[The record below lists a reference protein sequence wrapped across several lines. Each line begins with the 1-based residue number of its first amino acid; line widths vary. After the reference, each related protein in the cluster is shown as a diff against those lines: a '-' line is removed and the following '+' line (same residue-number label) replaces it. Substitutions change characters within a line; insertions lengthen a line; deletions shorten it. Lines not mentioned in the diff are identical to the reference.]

1 MIVFQ
6 LIIYTIVFIFFT
18 LYKKYN
24 LKDYIIDTYYR
35 ETTQEKKNYI
45 NKRWIIFY
53 IIGLIIT
60 FLLYA

>member
-6 LIIYTIVFIFFT
+6 LMIYTIVFIFFT
-18 LYKKYN
+18 IY
-24 LKDYIIDTYYR
+24 KDYVVNTYYR

>member
-6 LIIYTIVFIFFT
+6 FMIYTIVFIFFT
-18 LYKKYN
+18 IY
-24 LKDYIIDTYYR
+24 KDYVVNTYYR

-45 NKRWIIFY
+45 NKRWVIFY

-60 FLLYA
+60 ALLYA

>member
-18 LYKKYN
+18 IY
-24 LKDYIIDTYYR
+24 KDYIIDTYYR
-35 ETTQEKKNYI
+35 ETTQERKNYI
-45 NKRWIIFY
+45 NKRWIVFY

-60 FLLYA
+60 ILLYA

>member
-18 LYKKYN
+18 LY
-24 LKDYIIDTYYR
+24 KDYIIDTYYR

-60 FLLYA
+60 ILLYA

>member
-6 LIIYTIVFIFFT
+6 LIIYTVVFIFFT
-18 LYKKYN
+18 LYK
-24 LKDYIIDTYYR
+24 DYVIDTYYR

-45 NKRWIIFY
+45 NKRWIVFY

-60 FLLYA
+60 ILLYA

>member
-6 LIIYTIVFIFFT
+6 LIIYTIVFVFFT
-18 LYKKYN
+18 IY
-24 LKDYIIDTYYR
+24 KDYIIDTYYR
-35 ETTQEKKNYI
+35 ETTQEKRNYI

-60 FLLYA
+60 AILYA

>member
-1 MIVFQ
+1 MFLFQ
-6 LIIYTIVFIFFT
+6 AIIFTIIFCFFT
-18 LYKKYN
+18 IY
-24 LKDYIIDTYYR
+24 KDYIISTYYR

-60 FLLYA
+60 AILYA

>member
-1 MIVFQ
+1 MIFFQ

-18 LYKKYN
+18 IY
-24 LKDYIIDTYYR
+24 KDYVVNTYYR

-45 NKRWIIFY
+45 NKRWVIFY

-60 FLLYA
+60 ALLYA

>member
-6 LIIYTIVFIFFT
+6 LMIYTIVFIFFT
-18 LYKKYN
+18 IY
-24 LKDYIIDTYYR
+24 KDYVINTYYR

-45 NKRWIIFY
+45 NKRWVIFY

-60 FLLYA
+60 LLLYA

>member
-18 LYKKYN
+18 LYK
-24 LKDYIIDTYYR
+24 DYVIDTYYR

-60 FLLYA
+60 ILLYA

>member
-18 LYKKYN
+18 IY
-24 LKDYIIDTYYR
+24 KDYVVNTYYR

-45 NKRWIIFY
+45 NKRWVIFY

>member
-6 LIIYTIVFIFFT
+6 LMIYTIVFIFFT
-18 LYKKYN
+18 IY
-24 LKDYIIDTYYR
+24 KDYVVNTYYR

-45 NKRWIIFY
+45 NKRWVIFY

-60 FLLYA
+60 LLLYA

>member
-18 LYKKYN
+18 IY
-24 LKDYIIDTYYR
+24 KDYIISTYYR

>member
-1 MIVFQ
+1 MMIFQ

-18 LYKKYN
+18 LYK
-24 LKDYIIDTYYR
+24 DYIIDTYYR
-35 ETTQEKKNYI
+35 ETTQQKRNYI
-45 NKRWIIFY
+45 NKRWIVFY

>member
-1 MIVFQ
+1 M
-6 LIIYTIVFIFFT
+6 IYTIVFIFFT
-18 LYKKYN
+18 IY
-24 LKDYIIDTYYR
+24 KDYIIDTYYR

>member
-18 LYKKYN
+18 LY
-24 LKDYIIDTYYR
+24 KDYIIDTYYR

-45 NKRWIIFY
+45 NKRWVVFY
-53 IIGLIIT
+53 IIGVVIT
-60 FLLYA
+60 ILLYA

>member
-18 LYKKYN
+18 LY
-24 LKDYIIDTYYR
+24 KDYIIDTYYR

>member
-1 MIVFQ
+1 MILFQ
-6 LIIYTIVFIFFT
+6 LIIYTVVFIFFT
-18 LYKKYN
+18 IY
-24 LKDYIIDTYYR
+24 KDYIIDTYYR

>member
-6 LIIYTIVFIFFT
+6 LMIYTIVFIFFT
-18 LYKKYN
+18 IY
-24 LKDYIIDTYYR
+24 KDYVVNTYYR

-45 NKRWIIFY
+45 NKRWVIFY

-60 FLLYA
+60 ALLYA

>member
-6 LIIYTIVFIFFT
+6 LMIYTIVFIFFT
-18 LYKKYN
+18 IY
-24 LKDYIIDTYYR
+24 KDYVVNTYYR

-60 FLLYA
+60 LLLYA

>member
-6 LIIYTIVFIFFT
+6 FMIYTIVFIFFT
-18 LYKKYN
+18 IY
-24 LKDYIIDTYYR
+24 KDYVVNTYYR

-45 NKRWIIFY
+45 NKRWVIFY

-60 FLLYA
+60 LLLYA

>member
-6 LIIYTIVFIFFT
+6 LMIYTIVFIFFT
-18 LYKKYN
+18 IY
-24 LKDYIIDTYYR
+24 KDYIIDTYYR

>member
-6 LIIYTIVFIFFT
+6 LMIYTIVFIFFT
-18 LYKKYN
+18 IY
-24 LKDYIIDTYYR
+24 KDYVINTYYR

-60 FLLYA
+60 LLLYA

>member
-6 LIIYTIVFIFFT
+6 LMIYTIVFIFFT
-18 LYKKYN
+18 LY
-24 LKDYIIDTYYR
+24 KDYIIDTYYR